1 MGRSPLFYTSY
12 SVGKKTASPPP
23 VLASGEKVTG
33 HLLNEGRRQVPRA
46 LSRLFRILEFTV
58 LLVNDYTHPW
68 PRVVWG
74 YQALGLP
81 LLLLEDLF
89 EPGVLS
95 PTAHLHLLSDHLAQ
109 TEG

>member
-1 MGRSPLFYTSY
+1 MGRSPLFYTVY

-74 YQALGLP
+74 R
-81 LLLLEDLF
+81 
-89 EPGVLS
+89 LS
-95 PTAHLHLLSDHLAQ
+95 KTLTNSVSS
-109 TEG
+109 TWTITVSVRGFV